1 MSDSLVLIN
10 RILSR
15 DKLDIPRFHDLV
27 QASKAMPKE
36 EENPSDIIA
45 RMKSKADNLRG

>member
-15 DKLDIPRFHDLV
+15 DKLDIPRLHDLM
-27 QASKAMPKE
+27 QANKKQANEDPA
-36 EENPSDIIA
+36 DIIA
-45 RMKSKADNLRG
+45 RMKQKADNIRG

>member
-15 DKLDIPRFHDLV
+15 DKVEIPRLHDLL
-27 QASKAMPKE
+27 QANKKNVKE
-36 EENPSDIIA
+36 EDPADIIA
-45 RMKSKADNLRG
+45 RMKQKADNLRG

>member
-15 DKLDIPRFHDLV
+15 DKLDIPRFYDLV
-27 QASKAMPKE
+27 KASKEQPKE
-36 EENPSDIIA
+36 EDPSDIIA
-45 RMKSKADNLRG
+45 RIKSKADNLRG

>member
-27 QASKAMPKE
+27 KASKEQPKE
-36 EENPSDIIA
+36 EEDPSDIIA